1 MPRTFAFDL
10 AAYASVVNARLELRM
25 RDLLPQGAPPRL
37 LEAMRY
43 SLEGGGKRFRPL
55 LFVATLDSL
64 GKEGLRYL
72 DVGVAMEMAHTY
84 SLIHDDLPTMDN
96 DDYRR
101 GRPTNHKVFGEAMAI
116 LAGDALLT
124 EAFRILA
131 ELPLRLTEFP
141 PALALELVAGFARA
155 LGAEGM
161 VKGQVLDLE
170 GEGKDL
176 PLEGVEEIHRH
187 KTGAFLRYA
196 VWAAVRIAR
205 PPLEVESALLRYAER
220 LGLLFQVQDDILD
233 SVGDVATL
241 GKTPGKDAAQRKAT
255 YVTVLGLEEAQRLRD
270 LILREATEALAPLG
284 EDAFRLEALARFV
297 ASRDR

>member
-1 MPRTFAFDL
+1 MKQTFPFDL
-10 AAYASVVNARLELRM
+10 TAYSTVVTALLEQRM
-25 RDLLPQGAPPRL
+25 RDLLPQNAPPRL

-84 SLIHDDLPTMDN
+84 SLIHDDLPAMDN

-101 GRPTNHKVFGEAMAI
+101 GRFTNHKVFGEAMAI

-131 ELPLRLTEFP
+131 ELPKWIPEISS
-141 PALALELVAGFARA
+141 ALALDLVAEFARA

-170 GEGKDL
+170 GEGKAL
-176 PLEGVEEIHRH
+176 PLEDVEKIHRN
-187 KTGAFLRYA
+187 KTGAFLYYS
-196 VWAAVRIAR
+196 VWAGVRIAQ
-205 PPLEVESALLRYAER
+205 PPREVRSALLRYAEH
-220 LGLLFQVQDDILD
+220 LGLLFQIQDDILD
-233 SVGDVATL
+233 SVGDAASL
-241 GKTPGKDAAQRKAT
+241 GKTPGKDAIQHKAT
-255 YVTVLGLEEAQRLRD
+255 YVTLLGLEEAERLRD
-270 LILREATEALAPLG
+270 QILHQAIEELVLLG
-284 EDAFRLEALARFV
+284 EDAFRLVALARFV
-297 ASRDR
+297 GSRDR